1 VVNVVQLPLF
11 LGVSQFENGKAFIM
25 KRIVTLFAALLMAPL
40 MSLTANAQDSYRI
53 KPGDVVRVEVLED
66 SSINRDTLVLPD
78 GRISLPL
85 AGTVTAGGR
94 TIEQVRSEVTSKLAP
109 NFAADP
115 TVFVTLSSLAA
126 PRASSVAAATPTDTI
141 YVLGEVASPGAV
153 KLEQGTTLL
162 QALAAVG
169 GFSKFAATKRIQLRR
184 TDKSR
189 TERIYNVNYDAI
201 LQGKTSIGTTI
212 LASGDVI
219 IVPQRR
225 LFE

>member
-1 VVNVVQLPLF
+1 
-11 LGVSQFENGKAFIM
+11 M
-25 KRIVTLFAALLMAPL
+25 
-40 MSLTANAQDSYRI
+40 
-53 KPGDVVRVEVLED
+53 
-66 SSINRDTLVLPD
+66 
-78 GRISLPL
+78 
-85 AGTVTAGGR
+85 
-94 TIEQVRSEVTSKLAP
+94 
-109 NFAADP
+109 
-115 TVFVTLSSLAA
+115 
-126 PRASSVAAATPTDTI
+126 
-141 YVLGEVASPGAV
+141 
-153 KLEQGTTLL
+153 

-212 LASGDVI
+212 LSSGDVI